1 MTLIVALATPSG
13 ASEMGWVHAAL
24 TILAVVG
31 APPAVLSLLSLLGIY
46 WPDVETVLFY
56 DILDALT
63 WILILAPAPA
73 VVGITIWRK
82 RVFGEQPRADG
93 RMSLPAMTA
102 VAILGMWWLLPI
114 SSMVRYWIGW

>member
-1 MTLIVALATPSG
+1 MALATPSG
-13 ASEMGWVHAAL
+13 ASEMGWAHAAL

-31 APPAVLSLLSLLGIY
+31 APPVVLWGIY
-46 WPDVETVLFY
+46 WPDVEAAQFY

-82 RVFGEQPRADG
+82 RVFGERPRADG
-93 RMSLPAMTA
+93 RMSLPAMTT
-102 VAILGMWWLLPI
+102 VAILGMWWLLTN
-114 SSMVRYWIGW
+114 SSMVRAWIGW